1 MFKAIKEFFVGKPSV
16 DVVAPGAAPYK
27 VESPA
32 PVVAEVAAVQV
43 ETVASFSTVVSEGTA
58 PVTEKAIN
66 PETGDVYDKLVTPEA
81 PAPVAKP
88 KRAAKPKA
96 PATAKTAKAPKAAAA
111 KAPAKPKAKSK
122 KA

>member
-1 MFKAIKEFFVGKPSV
+1 MFKAIKEFFVGKPNV
-16 DVVAPGAAPYK
+16 DAVAPGAAPYK
-27 VESPA
+27 VESPS

-88 KRAAKPKA
+88 KRTAKPKA
-96 PATAKTAKAPKAAAA
+96 PAAKPAKAPKAAAA
-111 KAPAKPKAKSK
+111 KAPAKAKSK